1 MDIKLAWLWC
11 LYPNVKTVEPI
22 ESKIVEATY
31 KCPREGLWLVKVK
44 KLCPEKMQKFIIFKN
59 API

>member
-1 MDIKLAWLWC
+1 MDIKLAWLGC

-31 KCPREGLWLVKVK
+31 KCPREG
-44 KLCPEKMQKFIIFKN
+44 
-59 API
+59 